1 MCYSGNFF
9 ISNLIVERAD
19 GFETLRPG
27 IRSRTRTRYV
37 RTAGFKRIKPI
48 FVFQL

>member
-27 IRSRTRTRYV
+27 IRLQTHTRYV
-37 RTAGFKRIKPI
+37 KTAGFKRMKRIS
-48 FVFQL
+48 VFQL